1 MSYND
6 SIWSTVTTMTQKML
20 NYARID
26 DWAEVAKV
34 ESQRQV
40 LLKQCFDGDI
50 PLFALAKVR
59 NNIKKIMGVDTEIS
73 GLCTKKRDAIAVDMD
88 SHRHSRKACQ
98 SYQQCG

>member
-6 SIWSTVTTMTQKML
+6 SIWSTVAAMTQKML
-20 NYARID
+20 SDAQTD

-34 ESQRQV
+34 EGQRQT

-50 PLFALAKVR
+50 PLSALTKVR
-59 NNIKKIMGVDTEIS
+59 NNIKKIMDVDMEIS
-73 GLCTKKRDAIAVDMD
+73 DLCRKKRDAIAADMN